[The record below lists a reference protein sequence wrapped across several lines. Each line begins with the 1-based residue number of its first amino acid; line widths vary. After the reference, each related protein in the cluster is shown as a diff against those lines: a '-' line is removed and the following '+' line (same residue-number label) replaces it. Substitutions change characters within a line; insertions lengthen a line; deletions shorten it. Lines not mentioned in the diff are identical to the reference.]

1 MRTRYIAESMA
12 SSRNF
17 LVIVIVFVCCSRN
30 SLMLFSFLSQELQ
43 YDLDNNVHYL
53 DIAPL
58 KIDVGKYSI
67 VFEVLALYI
76 LFIC

>member
-1 MRTRYIAESMA
+1 VRTRYIAESMA
-12 SSRNF
+12 SSGNF
-17 LVIVIVFVCCSRN
+17 LVIVFGCCSSN
-30 SLMLFSFLSQELQ
+30 SLTLFSFLSQELQ
-43 YDLDNNVHYL
+43 YDLDNKVHYL

>member
-1 MRTRYIAESMA
+1 
-12 SSRNF
+12 
-17 LVIVIVFVCCSRN
+17 
-30 SLMLFSFLSQELQ
+30 MLFSFLSQELQ

>member
-1 MRTRYIAESMA
+1 
-12 SSRNF
+12 
-17 LVIVIVFVCCSRN
+17 
-30 SLMLFSFLSQELQ
+30 
-43 YDLDNNVHYL
+43 L

-67 VFEVLALYI
+67 VFEVVALYI